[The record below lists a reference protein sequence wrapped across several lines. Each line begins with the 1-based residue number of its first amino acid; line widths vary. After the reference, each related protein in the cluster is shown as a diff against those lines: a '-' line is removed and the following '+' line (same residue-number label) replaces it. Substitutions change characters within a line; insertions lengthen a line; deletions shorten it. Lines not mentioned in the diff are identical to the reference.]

1 MKTEPRKPPTLTSED
16 DRVGRLGKSIE
27 AGSRGLD
34 VQLDSNMSSRKRIKG
49 RENLA
54 KKQ

>member
-16 DRVGRLGKSIE
+16 DRVGKRGRSAK
-27 AGSRGLD
+27 AGRRGLD
-34 VQLDSNMSSRKRIKG
+34 IQLDSNSSSRKRIKG
-49 RENLA
+49 RGNLA